1 MDSTYE
7 LLGWETLEHR
17 RTIRKL
23 TELYRILNEK
33 SPNHLYEILTPFK
46 FREGSRNAE
55 ALKLINMRA
64 NREAFSPSVIEDW
77 NRLEKSVKDSKSKNI
92 FKNKLLNKARPK
104 RKLSYYGISDNNKIR
119 YLTMLRLKMSPLN
132 SHKYENGFLDTPD
145 GLCRVCGSVEDNRH
159 YLTLCR
165 AFTNMRTDL
174 YNAVTTII
182 GKEASVIPP
191 TTLVNMF
198 LFGKKDASDETNKAL
213 LEEVTK
219 FIKKT
224 KRFDKTVTEDSLT

>member
-1 MDSTYE
+1 
-7 LLGWETLEHR
+7 
-17 RTIRKL
+17 
-23 TELYRILNEK
+23 
-33 SPNHLYEILTPFK
+33 
-46 FREGSRNAE
+46 
-55 ALKLINMRA
+55 
-64 NREAFSPSVIEDW
+64 
-77 NRLEKSVKDSKSKNI
+77 
-92 FKNKLLNKARPK
+92 
-104 RKLSYYGISDNNKIR
+104 
-119 YLTMLRLKMSPLN
+119 MLRLKMSPLN

-182 GKEASVIPP
+182 GKEASVIRP

-224 KRFDKTVTEDSLT
+224 KRFDKTFTEDSLT